1 MAKPKKA
8 DTSTGSFFEED
19 YLIRTLGHIA
29 HDPEVALT
37 ELVANAWDAGAS
49 LVNITVPS
57 VRDTALTVQD
67 DGHGMSAN
75 QFRGRWMRLGYD
87 RIKHQGTQVEFPQ
100 ERAGWRRKAYGRNG
114 VGRHGLLCFADRY
127 EVETWREGKGS
138 GFEIGT
144 QSSETPF
151 KIIRETTFLR
161 SGHGTRLSVVVERHL
176 PNEGRIREILSARFL
191 HDPQF
196 VVRVNGQSVSLA
208 DQSGLV
214 ERTPLN
220 IPGCPAAEAFL
231 VDSSKTAKSTI
242 YQGVSF
248 WVNGRLVGSPS
259 WVVGSE
265 AVIDGRARFAKRY
278 SIVVKTDDDWA
289 SEIEPDWTRFKH
301 GPKVD
306 ALFTAVQ
313 EYAKQI
319 FSKLSSDLVE
329 ESSEEALVRNREEFK
344 GLSQL
349 RRIEVAGFARDLV
362 KANPTV
368 HPDTLSAAIQA
379 LINLEKSRGGTGLL
393 EKLTKLDDSDIEG
406 LDRLLSEWTVRDAL
420 SVLDEID
427 HRLAVITTIE
437 KLCGDPATDELH
449 TLHPLVT
456 QARWLFGPEFD
467 SSEYASNVSLR
478 TATAK
483 IFGKRVAPTAF
494 SNARQRPDIV
504 SLADATCSVAGTET
518 FDSANSNLMRIQDV
532 LIIELKKGKSAIGRE
547 EMNQADG
554 YIQDFL
560 SSGAL
565 DGTPIFRAFIV
576 GYEIAPKTARE
587 KEIKEDGILRGKV
600 MATTYGQL
608 TRTAHQ
614 RLFRLKERIP
624 ARYDDVSGADLSA
637 RVMQTTTQAQLSLVG
652 TSSNPKIDAPCD
664 QELGRNKTANTSII
678 DGQGEFTQSDDTA
691 KNQIS
696 NA

>member
-1 MAKPKKA
+1 MAKPKKV

-19 YLIRTLGHIA
+19 YLVRTLGRIA

-49 LVNITVPS
+49 LVDITVPG
-57 VRDTALTVQD
+57 VRDTALVVQD
-67 DGHGMSAN
+67 DGHGMSAL
-75 QFRGRWMRLGYD
+75 QFKGRWMRLGYD
-87 RIKHQGTQVEFPQ
+87 RIRHQGVQVEFPPD
-100 ERAGWRRKAYGRNG
+100 RAAWRRKAYGRNG
-114 VGRHGLLCFADRY
+114 VGRHGLLCFADQY
-127 EVETWREGKGS
+127 AVETWREGKGA

-151 KIIRETTFLR
+151 KIMKEWSFLR
-161 SGHGTRLSVVVERHL
+161 QGNGTRLAVVVQRHL
-176 PNEGRIREILSARFL
+176 PDPDQIREILSARFL

-208 DQSGLV
+208 DQSGLI
-214 ERTPLN
+214 ERMPLN
-220 IPGCPAAEAFL
+220 IVDCPEVEAFV
-231 VDSSKTAKSTI
+231 VDSTRAAKSTI
-242 YQGVSF
+242 YQGVAF

-278 SIVVKTDDDWA
+278 SIVVKTDDGWT
-289 SEIEPDWTRFKH
+289 SEVEPDWARFKA
-301 GPKVD
+301 GPKTE
-306 ALFTAVQ
+306 ALFEAVRQ
-313 EYAKQI
+313 YAQAV
-319 FSKLSSDLVE
+319 FGKLSTNLVE

-349 RRIEVAGFARDLV
+349 GRIEVASFTRELV
-362 KANPTV
+362 KANPSV
-368 HPDTLSAAIQA
+368 HPDTLSAAVQA
-379 LINLEKSRGGTGLL
+379 LINLEKSRGGAGLL
-393 EKLTKLDDSDIEG
+393 EKLSKLDDYDIEG
-406 LDRLLSEWTVRDAL
+406 LDRLLSQWTVRDAL

-427 HRLAVITTIE
+427 HRLAVVAAIE

-478 TATAK
+478 TATHK
-483 IFGKRVAPTAF
+483 IFGKRVATTAF
-494 SNARQRPDIV
+494 TNFRQRPDIV
-504 SLADATCSVAGTET
+504 VLGDATFSVVGTET

-560 SSGAL
+560 GSGAL
-565 DGTPIFRAFIV
+565 DGTPTFRAFVV
-576 GYEIAPKTARE
+576 GYEIAPKTSKD
-587 KEIKEDGILRGKV
+587 KEIKEDGVLRGKV

-608 TRTAHQ
+608 TRSAHQ

-624 ARYDDVSGADLSA
+624 ARYEDVSGADLSA
-637 RVMQTTTQAQLSLVG
+637 RVMQMASQAPLPL
-652 TSSNPKIDAPCD
+652 A
-664 QELGRNKTANTSII
+664 AII
-678 DGQGEFTQSDDTA
+678 QNLA
-691 KNQIS
+691 VNQ
-696 NA
+696 

>member
-1 MAKPKKA
+1 MARPKKKA

-19 YLIRTLGHIA
+19 YLVRTLGRIA
-29 HDPEVALT
+29 HDPEIALT

-49 LVNITVPS
+49 LVDITVPG
-57 VRDTALTVQD
+57 VRGTTLVVQD
-67 DGHGMSAN
+67 DGHGMSAL

-87 RIKHQGTQVEFPQ
+87 RIKHQGVQVEFPPD
-100 ERAGWRRKAYGRNG
+100 RAAWRRKAYGRNG
-114 VGRHGLLCFADRY
+114 VGRHGLLCFSDQYA
-127 EVETWREGKGS
+127 VETWREGKGA

-151 KIIRETTFLR
+151 RIMKESSFLR
-161 SGHGTRLSVVVERHL
+161 QGNGTRLAVVVERHL
-176 PNEGRIREILSARFL
+176 PEPDRIREILSTRFL

-208 DQSGLV
+208 DQSGLI
-214 ERTPLN
+214 ERVPLN
-220 IPGCPAAEAFL
+220 IADCPDAEAFV
-231 VDSSKTAKSTI
+231 VDSTRAAKSTT
-242 YQGVSF
+242 YQGVAF

-278 SIVVKTDDDWA
+278 SIVVKTDDGWT
-289 SEIEPDWTRFKH
+289 SEVEPDWARFKA
-301 GPKVD
+301 GPKTE
-306 ALFTAVQ
+306 ALFEAVRQ
-313 EYAKQI
+313 YAQAV
-319 FSKLSSDLVE
+319 FSKLSANLVE

-349 RRIEVAGFARDLV
+349 RRIEVASFARELV
-362 KANPTV
+362 TANPTV
-368 HPDTLSAAIQA
+368 HPDTLSAAVQA
-379 LINLEKSRGGTGLL
+379 LINLEKSRGGAGLL

-406 LDRLLSEWTVRDAL
+406 LDRLLSQWTVRDAL

-427 HRLAVITTIE
+427 HRLAVVTAIE

-478 TATAK
+478 TATQK
-483 IFGKRVAPTAF
+483 IFGKRVATTTFPN
-494 SNARQRPDIV
+494 SRQRPDIV
-504 SLADATCSVAGTET
+504 VLGDATCSVVGTET
-518 FDSANSNLMRIQDV
+518 FDSANSNLMRIQNV

-554 YIQDFL
+554 HIQDFL
-560 SSGAL
+560 GSGAL
-565 DGTPIFRAFIV
+565 DGTPTFRAFVV
-576 GYEIAPKTARE
+576 GYEIAPKTFKD
-587 KEIKEDGILRGKV
+587 KEIKEDGVLRGKV

-608 TRTAHQ
+608 TRSAHQ

-624 ARYDDVSGADLSA
+624 ARYEDVSGADLSA
-637 RVMQTTTQAQLSLVG
+637 RVMQTATQAHLALAAV
-652 TSSNPKIDAPCD
+652 I
-664 QELGRNKTANTSII
+664 RNQA
-678 DGQGEFTQSDDTA
+678 A
-691 KNQIS
+691 KP
-696 NA
+696 

>member
-1 MAKPKKA
+1 MARPKKA
-8 DTSTGSFFEED
+8 DTSTGSFFEDD
-19 YLIRTLGHIA
+19 YLVRTLGCIA

-49 LVNITVPS
+49 LVDITVPS
-57 VRDTALTVQD
+57 VRETALVVQD
-67 DGHGMSAN
+67 DGHGMSAA
-75 QFRGRWMRLGYD
+75 QFKGRWMRLGYD
-87 RIKHQGTQVEFPQ
+87 RIKHQGVQVEFPS
-100 ERAGWRRKAYGRNG
+100 ERADWRRKAYGRNG
-114 VGRHGLLCFADRY
+114 VGRHGLLCFADHY

-144 QSSETPF
+144 QSSLTPF
-151 KIIRETTFLR
+151 KIMKETTYLR
-161 SGHGTRLSVVVERHL
+161 PGHGTRLSVVVERHL
-176 PNEGRIREILSARFL
+176 PDEGRIREILSTRFL

-214 ERTPLN
+214 ERTLLN
-220 IPGCPAAEAFL
+220 IPDCCAAEAFV
-231 VDSSKTAKSTI
+231 VDSSRAAKSTI
-242 YQGVSF
+242 YQGVAF

-278 SIVVKTDDDWA
+278 SIVVKADDGWT
-289 SEIEPDWTRFKH
+289 SEIEPDWARFKA
-301 GPKVD
+301 GPKTD
-306 ALFTAVQ
+306 ALFDAVRK
-313 EYAKQI
+313 YAQQV
-319 FSKLSSDLVE
+319 FGKLSSDLVE

-349 RRIEVAGFARDLV
+349 GRIEVASFARDLV
-362 KANPTV
+362 RTNPTV
-368 HPDTLSAAIQA
+368 HPDTLSAAVQA
-379 LINLEKSRGGTGLL
+379 LINLEKSRGGAGLL

-406 LDRLLSEWTVRDAL
+406 LDRLLSQWTVRDAL

-427 HRLAVITTIE
+427 HRLSVVTAIE

-483 IFGKRVAPTAF
+483 IFGKRVATTAF
-494 SNARQRPDIV
+494 ANARQRPDIV
-504 SLADATCSVAGTET
+504 SLSDATCSVVGTEA
-518 FDSANSNLMRIQDV
+518 FDSANSNLMRLQDV

-560 SSGAL
+560 GSGAL
-565 DGTPIFRAFIV
+565 DGTPTFRAFVV

-587 KEIKEDGILRGKV
+587 KEIKEERVLRGKV

-624 ARYDDVSGADLSA
+624 ARYEDVSGADLSA
-637 RVMQTTTQAQLSLVG
+637 RVMQTATQASLSLVG
-652 TSSNPKIDAPCD
+652 TSLTTQD
-664 QELGRNKTANTSII
+664 Q
-678 DGQGEFTQSDDTA
+678 
-691 KNQIS
+691 
-696 NA
+696 